1 MNHHPRLLAQL
12 KRFSASPRA
21 IIFGMRLVGFIGTSA
36 SLFYL
41 EKINYFGHDTVFVP
55 LGLIAYVLYTTFLFF
70 LLMSK
75 HWREQNLLLSLF
87 LLDMLAISSTYYVL
101 LAGGGMP
108 AVLNPLYI
116 VILIAS
122 SLLGGRYAL
131 IVGATA
137 ITTYTLA
144 HFASAKD
151 FETMFTTEYATRA
164 ITFVFY
170 TLLAVVQGY
179 YFTSIVKKR
188 DEDSI
193 LKDQFVFTTAHDFR
207 SPLALIRLIADK
219 YEKAPS
225 QNHINLGADMRAINA
240 NISVALSLLDNL
252 LGIAKGENI
261 PAKIVPIALSPMIA
275 SLLERLEPFLQK
287 KSVQY
292 TYDQRV
298 GCMVMGDKQKLEYV
312 LDHIIDNAIKYNT
325 EGGSLRIWH
334 EVSGKICNTMI
345 ADTGCGISK
354 ENILKVF
361 TPYFRETKD
370 QEVPGA
376 GLGLY
381 GSKKFID
388 QMGGSIKVVSGEVG
402 TTVTIALPI
411 ERLPR

>member
-1 MNHHPRLLAQL
+1 MI
-12 KRFSASPRA
+12 S
-21 IIFGMRLVGFIGTSA
+21 
-36 SLFYL
+36 
-41 EKINYFGHDTVFVP
+41 
-55 LGLIAYVLYTTFLFF
+55 IAHYVIQA
-70 LLMSK
+70 
-75 HWREQNLLLSLF
+75 E
-87 LLDMLAISSTYYVL
+87 
-101 LAGGGMP
+101 GGMP
-108 AVLNPLYI
+108 AMLSHLYI
-116 VILIAS
+116 VVLIAA
-122 SLLGGRYAL
+122 SLFGWRRTLV
-131 IVGATA
+131 VGVTA
-137 ITTYTLA
+137 ITSYTLA
-144 HFASAKD
+144 QLAGTQG
-151 FETMFTTEYATRA
+151 FEAMLTEKYAA
-164 ITFVFY
+164 HVIAFIFF
-170 TLLAVVQGY
+170 TLLTLVQGY

-219 YEKAPS
+219 YEKAPP

-287 KSVQY
+287 KSVEY

-312 LDHIIDNAIKYNT
+312 LDHIIDNAITYNT
-325 EGGSLRIWH
+325 VGGSLRIWH

-354 ENILKVF
+354 DNILKVF

-370 QEVPGA
+370 HEVPGA